1 MMQQEQYIKF
11 LPSVVPEIM
20 QFTLILIR
28 IKEAV
33 GSEINANHLNFP
45 ALATDTLQ
53 GEFSFQF
60 IWMLFFS

>member
-1 MMQQEQYIKF
+1 
-11 LPSVVPEIM
+11 M

-28 IKEAV
+28 IKEPV

-60 IWMLFFS
+60 IWMLFLS